1 MVVDER
7 DHRVPRARE
16 VFLDPRG
23 DDRSLRVTWHQEAQ
37 LVVLSLWRDNVCAG
51 TFRLRRANA
60 TQEGR
65 VSYFTAVVARE
76 GRTWVS
82 HDLDVDSVED
92 LDELTAEVRGV
103 VDDED
108 LALVLV
114 EREDVWWAV
123 VRLDGEYYLSLT
135 YKSVLDMGL
144 TVGVYELQHFM
155 QWGTPQDLEE
165 YRATVANVPY

>member
-1 MVVDER
+1 M
-7 DHRVPRARE
+7 
-16 VFLDPRG
+16 
-23 DDRSLRVTWHQEAQ
+23 
-37 LVVLSLWRDNVCAG
+37 
-51 TFRLRRANA
+51 
-60 TQEGR
+60 
-65 VSYFTAVVARE
+65 SYFTAVVARE

-123 VRLDGEYYLSLT
+123 VRLDGEDDPRIFVSDQVGATSSPYSSILAIAEDDSDEDQVVVKGTFAGDFDLLT
-135 YKSVLDMGL
+135 DLGTSPERLREMCEEEMLPMDALAAVAESAGFAEVLDSL
-144 TVGVYELQHFM
+144 
-155 QWGTPQDLEE
+155 
-165 YRATVANVPY
+165 R